1 MQKMAESIRLLIAD
15 DHPMFLEGVV
25 HSLEN
30 EQDIEIIGQV
40 SSGEEAFEIII
51 EKLPDVVMLDITMPG
66 EGGISTTKRIAT
78 NYPVIK
84 IIILTGSEDDDDLI
98 GALKAGASGYIVKGI
113 AAKELVNAVRAVA
126 GGGTYISPEMAGS
139 LLRDFQKPQTSDP
152 MSELSEREH
161 QILELVSQGMTN
173 RDIGNQL
180 HLSEKTI
187 KHYMTNIFGKLH
199 VTSRVQAALIAK
211 RKAESE

>member
-126 GGGTYISPEMAGS
+126 GTSN
-139 LLRDFQKPQTSDP
+139 LRSH
-152 MSELSEREH
+152 E
-161 QILELVSQGMTN
+161 
-173 RDIGNQL
+173 
-180 HLSEKTI
+180 
-187 KHYMTNIFGKLH
+187 
-199 VTSRVQAALIAK
+199 
-211 RKAESE
+211 